1 MSRESLLVL
10 LDNMKDRMT
19 CLETRSK
26 IEETN
31 LDALKQ
37 NMEKIE
43 SKLLTNFYF
52 YLYRNNN

>member
-10 LDNMKDRMT
+10 LDNMKDRMN

-26 IEETN
+26 IEETS
-31 LDALKQ
+31 LDTLKQ

-43 SKLLTNFYF
+43 SKFVNYF
-52 YLYRNNN
+52 IYIFI